1 MYDGQ
6 LGIHFGWKKTAQIS
20 SGWVKNTTRNSIWNK
35 LDFLLSSKERT
46 YLRFSYISSRNPQ
59 NVMISW
65 LNHILNVNLQT
76 YFDVRD
82 SFRRNLSPKISA
94 DVLKMTCIDDFRR
107 RFTRVF
113 SLLAP
118 KICNFRWFCVPNVSL
133 DILYVF

>member
-1 MYDGQ
+1 MLDGRRQ
-6 LGIHFGWKKTAQIS
+6 RRSPQNESRILQGIQFGTSWIFYFPP
-20 SGWVKNTTRNSIWNK
+20 KNGLI
-35 LDFLLSSKERT
+35 LD
-46 YLRFSYISSRNPQ
+46 FSYISFRNPQ
-59 NVMISW
+59 NNMISW
-65 LNHILNVNLQT
+65 LNHILNVNFQP

-94 DVLKMTCIDDFRR
+94 DVLKMTCFDDFRR